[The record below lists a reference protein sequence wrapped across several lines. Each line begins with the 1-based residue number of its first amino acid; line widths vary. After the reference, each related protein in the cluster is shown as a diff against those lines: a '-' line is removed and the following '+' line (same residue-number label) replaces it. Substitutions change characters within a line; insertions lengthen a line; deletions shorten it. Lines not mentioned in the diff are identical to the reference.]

1 MIRLK
6 YLTYCLLGISL
17 SACTQHV
24 IKTNPAHK
32 SLDKQ
37 VVSGLNAMY
46 DYPSYDY
53 SGQFNIQVDS
63 FNPAAQR
70 NQKTAHAALDADV
83 QKKIDQFLADQK
95 IKLSAQDKQ
104 ALYTAIAKQKDSAG
118 RGSSR
123 SEKIAETLLNIL
135 NDLQFKYDGSIHYRE
150 RIGSFNL
157 TARYEKPTLLVQAK
171 VPMILD
177 FKDYR
182 FYTNY
187 FAVMPYLVNRDS
199 QDSLAYIDFSK
210 YSDQF
215 KNVDVKKFAEY
226 LKASTAVSYT
236 LAKPEQFQRLS
247 LSKADQEKGVV
258 EKVRLNTTI
267 EALLLQASMFEQV
280 NQKYFTQSIL
290 GVQQDSLE
298 KWAEDKATAIQKEH
312 KDSENVLAPEDQ
324 ANAAALTLYTLL
336 NQKLNLQDKD
346 ASEVEE
352 VDIAQTKSEVV
363 AEQSDTVA
371 ENGLSVEDCEAL
383 RASNQSIALGDV
395 TLCLQQNGIDVLSKP
410 QQNGLISLLA
420 IKSQLA
426 KIFAQYDQNQF
437 VDDKTFKT
445 LWLKHL
451 PEIDQML
458 AAQKTIN
465 PMTMDVGLDAQGRA
479 VTIDYGATYVLES
492 SHKKLNFHADTF
504 IQNYGHA
511 TPIDTKQL
519 KQAKSLK
526 EVSKGSMIE
535 GLIGNLSKSLGQQD
549 SDSNSS
555 QLSALPWKDQL
566 NQLAEHT
573 YDQTRSY
580 EKTFNAVFIAKLS
593 AESPEYV
600 KRYSPQD
607 LNEISRVYAYWYADE
622 KINTIDAKG
631 LIVIEKLQQKHK
643 LQYEDQFD
651 DELGYAV
658 DRIVM
663 QVMQTKEERQYWN
676 ALQQK
681 LKSQPQQL
689 FAQQYVYLFNKD
701 NQLDAVQRK
710 QLAQTATILGQVFV
724 DARHG
729 KLTETSLQG
738 IQQEHL
744 EYIDYDLFKQVYVQV
759 LNQ

>member
-32 SLDKQ
+32 SLDQQ

-46 DYPSYDY
+46 EYPSYDY
-53 SGQFNIQVDS
+53 SGKFNVQVDS
-63 FNPAAQR
+63 LNSAAQH
-70 NQKTAHAALDADV
+70 NQKTTYTSLDADL
-83 QKKIDQFLADQK
+83 QKKMDQFLIDQK
-95 IKLSAQDKQ
+95 IKLSAQEKQ
-104 ALYTAIAKQKDSAG
+104 ALYTAIAKQKDPNEQG
-118 RGSSR
+118 TSR
-123 SEKIAETLLNIL
+123 SEKMADTLLNFV

-187 FAVMPYLVNRDS
+187 FAIMPYLVNRDS

-215 KNVDVKKFAEY
+215 KNIDVKKFAEY
-226 LKASTAVSYT
+226 LKASTAVTYT

-247 LSKADQEKGVV
+247 LSKDDQAKGVI
-258 EKVRLNTTI
+258 EKVRLNSTI
-267 EALLLQASMFEQV
+267 EALLLQTSMFEQV
-280 NQKYFTQSIL
+280 NQKYLTQSIL
-290 GVQQDSLE
+290 GFKQDSLE
-298 KWAEDKATAIQKEH
+298 KWAEDKATATQTKKSESIQL
-312 KDSENVLAPEDQ
+312 LAPEEQ
-324 ANAAALTLYTLL
+324 ANAAALALYSLL
-336 NQKLNLQDKD
+336 NQKLNLKD
-346 ASEVEE
+346 ADLSEVD
-352 VDIAQTKSEVV
+352 VAQ
-363 AEQSDTVA
+363 AESVQNQANTLT

-383 RASNQSIALGDV
+383 RASKQYIALGNV
-395 TLCLQQNGIDVLSKP
+395 TSCLQQNGIDVFSKP

-426 KIFAQYDQNQF
+426 KIFEQYDQNQF
-437 VDDKTFKT
+437 IDDKTFKT

-451 PEIDQML
+451 PEVEQAL
-458 AAQKTIN
+458 AAQKTMN
-465 PMTMDVGLDAQGRA
+465 PMYMDVGLDAQGRA
-479 VTIDYGATYVLES
+479 VTIDYDATYSLES
-492 SHKKLNFHADTF
+492 SNKKLNFHVDTF
-504 IQNYGHA
+504 IENYGHA
-511 TPIDTKQL
+511 TPINTKQL

-535 GLIGNLSKSLGQQD
+535 GLIGNLSKTLGQD
-549 SDSNSS
+549 AVSNSS
-555 QLSALPWKDQL
+555 KISPLSWKDQL
-566 NQLAEHT
+566 NQLAERT
-573 YDQTRSY
+573 YYQTRSY

-600 KRYSPQD
+600 KRYSRQD
-607 LNEISRVYAYWYADE
+607 LNEIGRVYAYWYSDD
-622 KINTIDAKG
+622 KTNNIDAKG
-631 LIVIEKLQQKHK
+631 LVVIKQLQQKHK

-651 DELGYAV
+651 DQLGYEV
-658 DRIVM
+658 DRIVV
-663 QVMQTKEERQYWN
+663 QAMQTKDERQHWN
-676 ALQQK
+676 TLQQK
-681 LKSQPQQL
+681 LKNQPQQL

-701 NQLDAVQRK
+701 NQLDASQRK
-710 QLAQTATILGQVFV
+710 KLDQAANILGRVYV
-724 DARHG
+724 DARND

-738 IQQEHL
+738 IEEEHL
-744 EYIDYDLFKQVYVQV
+744 EYIDYDLFKQVYVQL
-759 LNQ
+759 LNY

>member
-32 SLDKQ
+32 SLDQQ

-63 FNPAAQR
+63 LNPAAQH

-83 QKKIDQFLADQK
+83 QKKIDQFLANQK

-104 ALYTAIAKQKDSAG
+104 ALYTAIATQKDSAG
-118 RGSSR
+118 LGSSR
-123 SEKIAETLLNIL
+123 SEKMAETLLNIL

-247 LSKADQEKGVV
+247 LSKADQAKGVV

-290 GVQQDSLE
+290 GIQQNALE
-298 KWAEDKATAIQKEH
+298 KWAEDKATAVQTQH

-336 NQKLNLQDKD
+336 NQKLNLQDTD
-346 ASEVEE
+346 ASEEE
-352 VDIAQTKSEVV
+352 VAH
-363 AEQSDTVA
+363 AEPESVQDQSDTVA
-371 ENGLSVEDCEAL
+371 ENGLSAQDCEAL
-383 RASNQSIALGDV
+383 RASNQSIAVGDV
-395 TLCLQQNGIDVLSKP
+395 TSCLQQNGIDILSKP

-426 KIFAQYDQNQF
+426 KTFAQYDQNQF

-451 PEIDQML
+451 PEIEQAL
-458 AAQKTIN
+458 AAQKTMN

-549 SDSNSS
+549 SVLNSS
-555 QLSALPWKDQL
+555 KLSALPWKDQL

-600 KRYSPQD
+600 KRYSPHD
-607 LNEISRVYAYWYADE
+607 LNEIGRVYAYWYADE

-631 LIVIEKLQQKHK
+631 LVVIEKLQQKHK

-651 DELGYAV
+651 DELGYEV
-658 DRIVM
+658 DRMVM
-663 QVMQTKEERQYWN
+663 QAMQTKEERQHWN
-676 ALQQK
+676 TLKQK
-681 LKSQPQQL
+681 LKSQPQHL

-710 QLAQTATILGQVFV
+710 QLAQTATLLGRVFV

>member
-32 SLDKQ
+32 SLDQQ

-46 DYPSYDY
+46 EYPSYDY
-53 SGQFNIQVDS
+53 SGKFNVQVDS
-63 FNPAAQR
+63 LNSAVQH
-70 NQKTAHAALDADV
+70 NQKTTYTSLDADL
-83 QKKIDQFLADQK
+83 QKKMDQFLIDQK
-95 IKLSAQDKQ
+95 IKLSAQEKQ
-104 ALYTAIAKQKDSAG
+104 ALYTAIAKQKDPKEQG
-118 RGSSR
+118 TSR
-123 SEKIAETLLNIL
+123 SEKMADTLLNFV

-187 FAVMPYLVNRDS
+187 FAIMPYLVNRDS

-215 KNVDVKKFAEY
+215 KNIDVKKFAEY
-226 LKASTAVSYT
+226 LKASTAVTYT

-247 LSKADQEKGVV
+247 LGKDDQAKGVI
-258 EKVRLNTTI
+258 EKVRLNSTI
-267 EALLLQASMFEQV
+267 EALLLQTSMFEQV
-280 NQKYFTQSIL
+280 NQKYLTQSIL
-290 GVQQDSLE
+290 GVKQDSLE
-298 KWAEDKATAIQKEH
+298 KWAEDKATATQTK
-312 KDSENVLAPEDQ
+312 KSESIHLLAPEEQ
-324 ANAAALTLYTLL
+324 ANAAALALYSLL
-336 NQKLNLQDKD
+336 NQKLNLKD
-346 ASEVEE
+346 ADLSEVD
-352 VDIAQTKSEVV
+352 VAQ
-363 AEQSDTVA
+363 AESVQDQANTLT

-383 RASNQSIALGDV
+383 RASKQYIALGDV
-395 TLCLQQNGIDVLSKP
+395 TSCLQQNGIDVFSKP

-426 KIFAQYDQNQF
+426 KIFEQYDQNQF
-437 VDDKTFKT
+437 IDDKTFKT

-451 PEIDQML
+451 PEVEQAL
-458 AAQKTIN
+458 AAQKTMN
-465 PMTMDVGLDAQGRA
+465 PMYMDVGLDAQGRA
-479 VTIDYGATYVLES
+479 VTIDYGATYSLES
-492 SHKKLNFHADTF
+492 SNKKLNFHVDTF
-504 IQNYGHA
+504 IENYGHA
-511 TPIDTKQL
+511 TPINTKQL

-535 GLIGNLSKSLGQQD
+535 GLIGNLSKTLGQD
-549 SDSNSS
+549 AVSNSS
-555 QLSALPWKDQL
+555 KISPLSWKDQL
-566 NQLAEHT
+566 NQLAERT

-600 KRYSPQD
+600 KRYSRQD
-607 LNEISRVYAYWYADE
+607 LNEIGRVYAYWYSDE
-622 KINTIDAKG
+622 KTNNIDAKS
-631 LIVIEKLQQKHK
+631 LIAIKQLQQKHK

-651 DELGYAV
+651 DQLGYEV
-658 DRIVM
+658 DRIVV
-663 QVMQTKEERQYWN
+663 QAMQTKDGRQHWN
-676 ALQQK
+676 TLQQK
-681 LKSQPQQL
+681 LKNQPQQL
-689 FAQQYVYLFNKD
+689 FAQQYVYLFNKY
-701 NQLDAVQRK
+701 NQLDTSQRK
-710 QLAQTATILGQVFV
+710 KLDQAANILGRVYV
-724 DARHG
+724 DARND

-738 IQQEHL
+738 IQEEHL
-744 EYIDYDLFKQVYVQV
+744 EYIDYDLFKQVYVQL
-759 LNQ
+759 LNH

>member
-32 SLDKQ
+32 SLDQQ
-37 VVSGLNAMY
+37 VVSGLNSMY
-46 DYPSYDY
+46 EYPSYDY
-53 SGQFNIQVDS
+53 SGQFNVQVDS
-63 FNPAAQR
+63 FNPAIQH

-104 ALYTAIAKQKDSAG
+104 ALYTAIAKQKNSAG

-267 EALLLQASMFEQV
+267 EELLLQASMFEQV

-298 KWAEDKATAIQKEH
+298 KWAEDKTTAIQKEH

-346 ASEVEE
+346 ASEVDE
-352 VDIAQTKSEVV
+352 VAIAQTKSEVV

-451 PEIDQML
+451 PEIEQML

-663 QVMQTKEERQYWN
+663 QAMQTKEERQHWTT
-676 ALQQK
+676 LQQK

-710 QLAQTATILGQVFV
+710 QLAQTATILGRVFV